1 MEQKE
6 IDRFLYAEQLT
17 LFDVCSYKDEFIYWH
32 EWEQLRI
39 ENEKKCNMLLHSKT
53 KGTLTSP
60 ARGADAT

>member
-32 EWEQLRI
+32 DWEQLRI
-39 ENEKKCNMLLHSKT
+39 ENEKKWSK
-53 KGTLTSP
+53 S
-60 ARGADAT
+60 